1 MTIKKIFEIIKDRK
15 NNPTEGSYVSSL
27 FKKGIDRI
35 SQKVGEE
42 AVEVVIASKNTDK
55 TRLVEEM
62 SDLFFHLSVLMVE
75 KNIEYKDIFEELDR
89 RHR

>member
-1 MTIKKIFEIIKDRK
+1 MSIEKIFEIIRERK
-15 NNPTEGSYVSSL
+15 KNPKKNSYVSSL
-27 FKKGIDRI
+27 FKRGIDRI

-42 AVEVVIASKNTDK
+42 AVEVVVASKNRDK
-55 TRLVEEM
+55 TRLVEEV

-75 KNIEYKDIFEELDR
+75 KNIDFNDVFDELDR